1 MIPFKEASKPYTALL
16 LDPNNYRFQE
26 ATDFRAA
33 DARRFGEQSVQ
44 NKAYERLKGESLT
57 QLKNSILRNGF
68 LPFERLV
75 VTPFEADSY
84 LVLEGNRR
92 LAALR
97 WIAEDHAAGSTVPQ
111 AILASLE
118 NVPLVIFEQTAED
131 PALKEALMGIRH
143 VSGIKEWGGYQRALL
158 VASLKDNHGLESI
171 DISQRLGMSV
181 NEVNRRYRAYKALG
195 QMMADE
201 EFGEHARPD
210 MYPLFHE
217 AISLP
222 LVKTWLGWDEDNAS
236 FTKDERK
243 QFYELIS
250 IPLELPGADARRPK
264 IETYAQVR
272 ELKSILDNPE
282 ARQVLFDPT
291 RTFVEA
297 SAVAKS
303 KEISDSWK
311 TEVAEAIAALERIS
325 VAELKKFGAAETAA
339 LTKLRDMS
347 DTLLGDAAALSGGKK
362 KKK

>member
-1 MIPFKEASKPYTALL
+1 MIPFKEATKPYEHLL

-33 DARRFGEQSVQ
+33 DPKRFAEQTVQ
-44 NKAYERLKGESLT
+44 NKAYERLKGEALV

-75 VTPFEADSY
+75 VTPYGKDRF

-97 WIAEDHAAGSTVPQ
+97 WIAEDHAAGSEVSEAVLSSLTSVP
-111 AILASLE
+111 
-118 NVPLVIFEQTAED
+118 VVVFEQTAED

-158 VASLKDNHGLESI
+158 VASLKDNHHLESNE
-171 DISQRLGMSV
+171 ISQRLGMSA
-181 NEVNRRYRAYKALG
+181 NEVNRRYRAYKALA

-201 EFGEHARPD
+201 EYGEHARPD

-222 LVKTWLGWDEDNAS
+222 MVKTWLGWDETTAT
-236 FTKDERK
+236 FTQDESRK
-243 QFYELIS
+243 QFYDLIS
-250 IPLELPGADARRPK
+250 IPLELSGSDTKRPK
-264 IETYAQVR
+264 IESYAQVR
-272 ELKSILDNPE
+272 ELKAILDNPE

-297 SAVAKS
+297 SAVSKS
-303 KEISDSWK
+303 KEIAGSWR
-311 TEVAEAIAALERIS
+311 TEIAEATSALENIS
-325 VAELKKFGAAETAA
+325 VAELKKFGDDEIMT
-339 LTKLRDMS
+339 LTKLRDIS
-347 DTLLGDAAALSGGKK
+347 DSLLSDAAALGKNK
-362 KKK
+362 K